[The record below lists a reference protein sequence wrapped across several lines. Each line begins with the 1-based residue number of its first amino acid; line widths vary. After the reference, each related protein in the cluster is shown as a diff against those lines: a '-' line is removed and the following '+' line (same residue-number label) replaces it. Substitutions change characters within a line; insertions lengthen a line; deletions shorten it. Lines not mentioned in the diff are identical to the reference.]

1 MSGPYSDT
9 KIPQIVN
16 LPKHLGIIMDGNG
29 RWAKL
34 RSKRRIFGHEAG
46 VLKAKEII
54 ENSVRIELE
63 ALTLYAF
70 SSENWKRPT
79 KEINGLMRLFERTI
93 RKYTGLLIENNVRFK
108 QAGNKD
114 MLPKSLIR
122 KLEQMEAITSENT
135 GLKLTLAIAYG
146 SRQDIVKGILQIIDD
161 VDDGKIDKNHIDES
175 TLSNHLSF
183 SDLPELDLIIRTSG
197 ETRVSNFMLWE
208 MAYSEIHFTET
219 LWPSFEDEE
228 FFEILENYSK
238 SERRFGSVEKEIEL
252 KKA

>member
-1 MSGPYSDT
+1 MNKSHSD
-9 KIPQIVN
+9 KNIPQILN

-34 RSKRRIFGHEAG
+34 RGKRRIFGHETG
-46 VLKAKEII
+46 VLKAKDIV
-54 ENSVRIELE
+54 ENSVRLEIE
-63 ALTLYAF
+63 ALTLYTF
-70 SSENWKRPT
+70 SSENWKRPA
-79 KEINGLMRLFERTI
+79 KEIDGLMRLFERTI
-93 RKYTGLLIENNVRFK
+93 KKYTGLLIENNVRFK
-108 QAGNKD
+108 QVGNKD
-114 MLPKSLIR
+114 MLPKSLVR

-135 GLKLTLAIAYG
+135 GLKLTLALAYG
-146 SRQDIVKGILQIIDD
+146 SRQDIVKSILQIIDD
-161 VDDGKIDKNHIDES
+161 VDDGKIDRNQIDES

-183 SDLPELDLIIRTSG
+183 SDLPDLDLIIRTSG

-219 LWPSFEDEE
+219 LWPSFEDQE

-238 SERRFGSVEKEIEL
+238 SDRRFGSVENEIEL

>member
-1 MSGPYSDT
+1 MKELHPGK
-9 KIPQIVN
+9 KIPQIIN

-34 RSKRRIFGHEAG
+34 RGKRRIYGHEAG
-46 VLKAKEII
+46 VLRAKDIVES
-54 ENSVRIELE
+54 SVRLEIE
-63 ALTLYAF
+63 ALTLYTF
-70 SSENWKRPT
+70 SSENWNRPA

-93 RKYTGLLIENNVRFK
+93 KKYTGLLIENNVRFK
-108 QAGNKD
+108 HAGNKD
-114 MLPKSLIR
+114 MLPKSLMK

-135 GLKLTLAIAYG
+135 GLKLTLALAYG
-146 SRQDIVKGILQIIDD
+146 SRQDIVKSILQIIDD
-161 VDDGKIDKNHIDES
+161 VDDGKIDRNQIDES
-175 TLSNHLSF
+175 TLSSHLSF
-183 SDLPELDLIIRTSG
+183 SDLPDLDLIIRTSG

-219 LWPSFEDEE
+219 LWPSFEDQE

-238 SERRFGSVEKEIEL
+238 SDRRFGSVENEIEL

>member
-1 MSGPYSDT
+1 MSEPYLD
-9 KIPQIVN
+9 KKNPQIIN

-34 RSKRRIFGHEAG
+34 RGKRRIFGHEAG

-54 ENSVRIELE
+54 ESSVRLELE

-70 SSENWKRPT
+70 SSENWTRPT
-79 KEINGLMRLFERTI
+79 KEVNGLMRLFEQTI

-108 QAGNKD
+108 QVGNKD
-114 MLPKSLIR
+114 MLSKSLIR

-219 LWPSFEDEE
+219 LWPSFEDQE

>member
-228 FFEILENYSK
+228 FFEILESYSK

>member
-1 MSGPYSDT
+1 MSGPYSDK
-9 KIPQIVN
+9 KIPQIIN

-34 RSKRRIFGHEAG
+34 RGKRRIFGHEAG

-54 ENSVRIELE
+54 ESSVRLELE

-70 SSENWKRPT
+70 SSENWTRPT
-79 KEINGLMRLFERTI
+79 KEVNGLMRLFEQTI

-108 QAGNKD
+108 QVGNKD
-114 MLPKSLIR
+114 MLSKSLIR

-175 TLSNHLSF
+175 TLSNYLSF

-219 LWPSFEDEE
+219 LWPSFEDQE

-238 SERRFGSVEKEIEL
+238 SERRFGSVKR
-252 KKA
+252 K